1 MSKKSRRRNKKIL
14 GALGALG
21 ALALMGRRRRD
32 ASIETNEAKEAGFDI
47 PAVKSKKPK
56 KVYQDAIMRG
66 VKGVKPA
73 KVGGFP
79 RLKVT
84 DRGNVIR
91 DGVDTG
97 VGNMKTKF
105 VGGDGK
111 IFQGG
116 VQVGEAGK
124 TSPGISVRDDG
135 SIMAKGVL
143 YPNRAAYMN
152 RNKMPSNLSSDM
164 GMKRTPVIDDSFF
177 SDAMAKD
184 GGKIVKTETGGK
196 AVRVKKKK
204 GIQVRGFGKARRG

>member
-1 MSKKSRRRNKKIL
+1 MSKKSRRRNRKIL

-21 ALALMGRRRRD
+21 ALALMGRRRGTAAADVDSGRGSGLRPTVD
-32 ASIETNEAKEAGFDI
+32 D
-47 PAVKSKKPK
+47 KPK

-66 VKGVKPA
+66 GKGVKA
-73 KVGGFP
+73 ARVFP

-97 VGNMKTKF
+97 VGNKKTKF

-124 TSPGISVRDDG
+124 TSPGISVRSDG

-143 YPNRAAYMN
+143 YPNRSAYMN
-152 RNKMPSNLSSDM
+152 RKKLPANLTSGM
-164 GMKRTPVIDDSFF
+164 GMDREGVIIPEENFNT
-177 SDAMAKD
+177 SDLDYFAK
-184 GGKIVKTETGGK
+184 GG
-196 AVRVKKKK
+196 RVKKKPFAK
-204 GIQVRGFGKARRG
+204 RGFGRAYKKGRK

>member
-21 ALALMGRRRRD
+21 ALALMGRRKGTAAADVDSGRGSGLRPTVD
-32 ASIETNEAKEAGFDI
+32 D
-47 PAVKSKKPK
+47 KPK
-56 KVYQDAIMRG
+56 KIKTSKTIMDN
-66 VKGVKPA
+66 KP
-73 KVGGFP
+73 KKFVP

-111 IFQGG
+111 IFKGG
-116 VQVGEAGK
+116 VQVGESGV
-124 TSPGISVRDDG
+124 TTPGISVRDDG

-143 YPNRAAYMN
+143 YPNRNAYKN
-152 RNKMPSNLSSDM
+152 RRKLPANLTSDM
-164 GMKRTPVIDDSFF
+164 GMDREGVIIPEENFKT
-177 SDAMAKD
+177 SDFDYFAK
-184 GGKIVKTETGGK
+184 GG
-196 AVRVKKKK
+196 RVKKKPFAK
-204 GIQVRGFGKARRG
+204 RGFGRAYKKGGR

>member
-21 ALALMGRRRRD
+21 ALALMGRRRD

-56 KVYQDAIMRG
+56 KVKTSKTIMDN
-66 VKGVKPA
+66 KP
-73 KVGGFP
+73 KKFVP

-91 DGVDTG
+91 DGKDTG
-97 VGNMKTKF
+97 VGNEKTNF

-111 IFQGG
+111 IFRGG
-116 VQVGEAGK
+116 VQVGESGV
-124 TSPGISVRDDG
+124 TTPGISVRDDG

-143 YPNRAAYMN
+143 YPNRNAYRN
-152 RNKMPSNLSSDM
+152 RRKLPANLTSDM
-164 GMKRTPVIDDSFF
+164 GMDREGVTIPEENFKTSDFDYFGSF
-177 SDAMAKD
+177 AR
-184 GGKIVKTETGGK
+184 GG
-196 AVRVKKKK
+196 RVKKKPFAK
-204 GIQVRGFGKARRG
+204 RGFGRAYKKGRK

>member
-21 ALALMGRRRRD
+21 ALALMGRRGTTTGADVDSGRGSGLRPTVD
-32 ASIETNEAKEAGFDI
+32 DK
-47 PAVKSKKPK
+47 PKKSK

-66 VKGVKPA
+66 GKGVKAA

-84 DRGNVIR
+84 DRGDVIR
-91 DGVDTG
+91 DGVNTG
-97 VGNMKTKF
+97 VGNKKTKF

-143 YPNRAAYMN
+143 YPNRTAYMN
-152 RNKMPSNLSSDM
+152 RGKLPANLTKGM
-164 GMKRTPVIDDSFF
+164 GMDRVEGVNIPDENFKTSEFDYF
-177 SDAMAKD
+177 AK
-184 GGKIVKTETGGK
+184 GG
-196 AVRVKKKK
+196 RVKKKPFAK
-204 GIQVRGFGKARRG
+204 RGFGRAYKKGGK

>member
-21 ALALMGRRRRD
+21 ALALMGRRGNQM
-32 ASIETNEAKEAGFDI
+32 SAKETVSDAQ
-47 PAVKSKKPK
+47 KSSQLGTPK

-66 VKGVKPA
+66 SKGVKPA
-73 KVGGFP
+73 RVFP

-97 VGNMKTKF
+97 VGNKKTKF

-116 VQVGEAGK
+116 VQVGEAGV
-124 TSPGISVRDDG
+124 TSPGISVRSDG

-143 YPNRAAYMN
+143 YPNRSAYMN
-152 RNKMPSNLSSDM
+152 RKKLPANLTSGM
-164 GMKRTPVIDDSFF
+164 GMDREGVIIPEENFNT
-177 SDAMAKD
+177 SDLDYFAK
-184 GGKIVKTETGGK
+184 GG
-196 AVRVKKKK
+196 RVKKKPFAK
-204 GIQVRGFGKARRG
+204 RGFGRAYKKGRK

>member
-21 ALALMGRRRRD
+21 ALALMGRRRD

-56 KVYQDAIMRG
+56 KVKTSKTIMDN
-66 VKGVKPA
+66 KP
-73 KVGGFP
+73 KKFVP

-91 DGVDTG
+91 DGKDTG
-97 VGNMKTKF
+97 VGNEKTNF

-111 IFQGG
+111 IFRGG
-116 VQVGEAGK
+116 VQVGESGV
-124 TSPGISVRDDG
+124 TTPGISVRDDG

-143 YPNRAAYMN
+143 YPNRTAYMN
-152 RNKMPSNLSSDM
+152 RGKLPANLTKGM
-164 GMKRTPVIDDSFF
+164 GMDRVEGVNIPDENFKTSEFDYF
-177 SDAMAKD
+177 AK
-184 GGKIVKTETGGK
+184 GG
-196 AVRVKKKK
+196 RVKKKPFAK
-204 GIQVRGFGKARRG
+204 RGFGRAYKKGRK

>member
-1 MSKKSRRRNKKIL
+1 MSKKSRRRNRKIL

-21 ALALMGRRRRD
+21 ALALMGRRGTTTGADVDSGRGSGLRPTVD
-32 ASIETNEAKEAGFDI
+32 D
-47 PAVKSKKPK
+47 KPK

-66 VKGVKPA
+66 GKGVKAA

-84 DRGNVIR
+84 DRGDVIR
-91 DGVDTG
+91 DGVNTG
-97 VGNMKTKF
+97 VGNKKTKF

-143 YPNRAAYMN
+143 YPNRTAYMN
-152 RNKMPSNLSSDM
+152 RGKLPANLTKGM
-164 GMKRTPVIDDSFF
+164 GMDRVEGVNIPDENFKTSEFDYF
-177 SDAMAKD
+177 AK
-184 GGKIVKTETGGK
+184 GG
-196 AVRVKKKK
+196 RVKKKPFAK
-204 GIQVRGFGKARRG
+204 RGFGRAYKKGRK

>member
-1 MSKKSRRRNKKIL
+1 MSNKSRRRKKKIV

-21 ALALMGRRRRD
+21 ALALAGRRRTTTGADVDSGRGSGLRPTVD
-32 ASIETNEAKEAGFDI
+32 D
-47 PAVKSKKPK
+47 KPK

-66 VKGVKPA
+66 GKGVKAA

-84 DRGNVIR
+84 DRGDVIR
-91 DGVDTG
+91 DGVNTG
-97 VGNMKTKF
+97 VGNKKTKF

-143 YPNRAAYMN
+143 YPNRTAYMN
-152 RNKMPSNLSSDM
+152 RGKLPANLTKGM
-164 GMKRTPVIDDSFF
+164 GMDRVEGVNIPDENFKTSEFDYF
-177 SDAMAKD
+177 AK
-184 GGKIVKTETGGK
+184 GG
-196 AVRVKKKK
+196 RVKKKPFAK
-204 GIQVRGFGKARRG
+204 RGFGRAYKKGGK